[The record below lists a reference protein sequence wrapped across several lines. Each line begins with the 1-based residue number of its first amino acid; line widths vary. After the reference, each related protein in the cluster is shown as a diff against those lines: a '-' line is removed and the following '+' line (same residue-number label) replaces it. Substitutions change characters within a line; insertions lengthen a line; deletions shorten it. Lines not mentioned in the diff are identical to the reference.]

1 MIENFYYVEG
11 SSSVKNLI
19 QSLSNE
25 ITQNAGDYKWELT
38 YPATIAE
45 ITNFS
50 LLKATTSYAK
60 SFYVR
65 LERATTV
72 APTAEDQLLL
82 DKEANAKPFT
92 DDEITLLNR
101 YVESKPITSEEK
113 ALIIKD
119 SATLTTDEQEALQ
132 ELRIRKKLTSETEY
146 SLLQRYYRGESLSTD
161 EQNQLDTLRALHD
174 LNADELAQWE
184 TLKTN
189 KQLYSDSLIL
199 ILYKQYKGLTLLD
212 SEEIALANYR
222 TMMELTPEER
232 NQLTIIKGK
241 MDNRNHFYVTV
252 GKEIADSKRIITVD
266 GVNTEVTV
274 KDLVEDTCSVPS
286 RLAWYRD
293 LAKNIGDWLPVQYW
307 LNVTKD
313 AVNIVLRGDPSA
325 DTYPYEDYLTTY
337 AYMGRLTPIE
347 DSASTDDEYNFGITT
362 GSDLMPNLT
371 KKFGERT
378 ATGTTD
384 VCMVANKI
392 GMPMQPHYPG
402 FYTAFPFMDKCNTEG
417 SRWNHKKHQFSDIT
431 LVHPVDMERGK
442 MVNVLAGDASAIYD
456 MDRLVYKKDTEQE
469 ENYKKFKITAPYSF
483 LNNSANN
490 LYCIAIRCY
499 KTAE

>member
-1 MIENFYYVEG
+1 MTENFYYVEG
-11 SSSVKNLI
+11 SASVKNLI
-19 QSLSNE
+19 KALATE
-25 ITQNAGDYKWELT
+25 VTQNAGTYKWDLV
-38 YPATIAE
+38 YPETTAT
-45 ITNFS
+45 ITNFA
-50 LLKATTSYAK
+50 LLKATTSFAK

-65 LERATTV
+65 LERTTTV
-72 APTAEDQLLL
+72 APTDADQAIL

-92 DDEITLLNR
+92 DDEITLLDR
-101 YVESKPITSEEK
+101 YVESRPITSTER
-113 ALIIKD
+113 ALIVKD
-119 SATLTTDEQEALQ
+119 SSTLTTDEQEALQ
-132 ELRIRKKLTSETEY
+132 ELRIRKKLTNDVEY
-146 SLLQRYYRGESLSTD
+146 NLLQKYYRGESLSTD

-174 LNADELAQWE
+174 LNSDEIARWA

-189 KQLYSDSLIL
+189 KQLYSEALIL
-199 ILYKQYKGLTLLD
+199 VLYKQYKGLGLTD
-212 SEEIALANYR
+212 SEESMLANYR
-222 TMMELTPEER
+222 IMMELTPEER
-232 NQLTIIKGK
+232 EKLTIIQGK
-241 MDNRNHFYVTV
+241 MDNRNHLYITV
-252 GKEIADSKRIITVD
+252 GKEIEDSKRIVTVN
-266 GVNTEVTV
+266 GVNQEVTI
-274 KDLVEDTCSVPS
+274 KDLVEDSCSVPS
-286 RLAWYRD
+286 RFAWYRD
-293 LAKNIGDWLPVQYW
+293 LAKSVGDWLPVQYW

-313 AVNIVLRGDPSA
+313 AVNLVLRGDPSA
-325 DTYPYEDYLTTY
+325 DSYPYKGYLTSY
-337 AYMGRLTPIE
+337 AYMGRLAPIE
-347 DSASTDDEYNFGITT
+347 DSASTDDENNFGITT
-362 GSDLMPNLT
+362 SSDLMPTLT

-442 MVNVLAGDASAIYD
+442 MLNVLAGDASAIYD
-456 MDRLVYKKDTEQE
+456 MDRLVYKKDTDQE

-490 LYCIAIRCY
+490 LYCLAIRCY